1 MLRRFHMADTTSNT
15 PVIPL
20 PELGEGGPVDQN
32 PGAGIPVI
40 PLPELGEGGP
50 VDQNPGAGIPVIPL
64 PELGEGGPVDQNPG
78 AVYPVIPLPELGEGG
93 PVDQYPG
100 ISTATATVRFLHA
113 AYGYGGLRIYV
124 RSILAAQRLRYGT
137 ATSFLQIPA
146 GYQIVTVTDSSGRI
160 YLRQTLPF
168 QQNARSTVAVIRTTA
183 GLDLLQIPETCCPTA
198 YGYGSFRV
206 VNLAPNA
213 GALDVLLA
221 DGRVVYADVYYKETT
236 ASRQIRPGTYQ
247 FYFARTDL
255 SAMPA
260 DLDIETMDSSF
271 LGAEPAILTVA
282 SLELT
287 VKRRVQYTVC
297 LLSSGAGSN
306 SVEPLVLES

>member
-1 MLRRFHMADTTSNT
+1 MSVTTSDT

-20 PELGEGGPVDQN
+20 PDLGEGGPVDQN
-32 PGAGIPVI
+32 PGAGVPVV
-40 PLPELGEGGP
+40 PLPEP
-50 VDQNPGAGIPVIPL
+50 
-64 PELGEGGPVDQNPG
+64 GEGGPVDQNPG
-78 AVYPVIPLPELGEGG
+78 AVYPVIPLPEPGEGGPVDQNPGAVYPVIPLPEPGEGG

-100 ISTATATVRFLHA
+100 IPTSTASVRFLHA
-113 AYGYGGLRIYV
+113 AYGYGALRIYV
-124 RSILAAQRLRYGT
+124 RSMLAAQRLRYGT
-137 ATSFLQIPA
+137 ATSFLRIPA
-146 GYQIVTVTDSSGRI
+146 GYQIVTVTDTNGRI
-160 YLRQTLPF
+160 YLRRTLPF
-168 QQNARSTVAVIRTTA
+168 QYNARSTVAVIRTSA

-247 FYFARTDL
+247 FYFARTNL

-260 DLDIETMDSSF
+260 DLDIETMDSAF
-271 LGAEPAILTVA
+271 LDTDPAILTVA

-287 VKRRVQYTVC
+287 VKRRIQYTVC
-297 LLSSGAGSN
+297 LLSSGTGPDA
-306 SVEPLVLES
+306 VEPLVLES